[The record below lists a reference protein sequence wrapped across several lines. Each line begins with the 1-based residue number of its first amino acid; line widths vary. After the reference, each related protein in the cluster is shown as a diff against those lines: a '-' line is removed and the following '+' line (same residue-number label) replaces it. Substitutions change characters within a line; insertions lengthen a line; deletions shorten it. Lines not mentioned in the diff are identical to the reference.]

1 MICEGTTQ
9 EIMKDEDAKQ
19 TGVWLCSLSDV
30 AVRVL
35 PRVHRPHLTFLLP
48 SVYSRCAFPAAQS
61 SIQPHMTLL
70 TSGVRCVT

>member
-19 TGVWLCSLSDV
+19 TAVWLCSLSDV

-48 SVYSRCAFPAAQS
+48 LFTQAVLSLLHSRAS
-61 SIQPHMTLL
+61 SHT
-70 TSGVRCVT
+70 